1 MDRKTFTQLLSLKLI
16 PRFVENDRGN
26 YLTEAEE
33 DVIVTNIQCLVNKI
47 YKKCK
52 LEDEDENTNK
62 IEKYNV
68 SNEYAEFCIEDVEF
82 GRDD

>member
-16 PRFVENDRGN
+16 PRFVENDGGN

-33 DVIVTNIQCLVNKI
+33 DVIVTNIQRLVNKI

-52 LEDEDENTNK
+52 LEDENINK
-62 IEKYNV
+62 IEK
-68 SNEYAEFCIEDVEF
+68 
-82 GRDD
+82 

>member
-33 DVIVTNIQCLVNKI
+33 DVIVTNIQRLVNKI

>member
-1 MDRKTFTQLLSLKLI
+1 MNRKTFTQLLSLKLI

-33 DVIVTNIQCLVNKI
+33 DVIVTNIQRLVNKI